1 MHDNQNLVAS
11 AADELSAWLAAHPAP
26 TGEQLAQAGYVVPHW
41 PAPWGLGA
49 APADQLV
56 IDAILR
62 TANVRRPDNPIG
74 IGWAGPTL
82 LAAGTVEQQQRWLP
96 GLLSGE
102 EVWCQLFSEPAAG
115 SDLSA
120 LSTQAVRDGDEW
132 VVTGQKVWTSYAHR
146 AKFGILL
153 ARTSPEAERHH
164 GITYF
169 VCPMDAPGLEVR
181 PLVDMTG
188 NHTFNE
194 VFLDEVR
201 IPADHVIGEVNDGW
215 RLAKVT
221 LANERVSLS
230 GDGLMWGMGPVIDD
244 LVDLARRIGV
254 DAVAAERLTSLWV
267 RAEALR
273 MLKLRLVA
281 AVLAGRTPGP
291 EASVRK
297 ALADEVGQDA
307 ATLAVDLLGMAAV
320 GGVLEPHDVMW
331 SWCFTF
337 SPSLT
342 IGGGTSVVQRNIIA
356 ERVLGLPRDLE
367 G

>member
-1 MHDNQNLVAS
+1 
-11 AADELSAWLAAHPAP
+11 
-26 TGEQLAQAGYVVPHW
+26 
-41 PAPWGLGA
+41 
-49 APADQLV
+49 
-56 IDAILR
+56 
-62 TANVRRPDNPIG
+62 
-74 IGWAGPTL
+74 
-82 LAAGTVEQQQRWLP
+82 
-96 GLLSGE
+96 
-102 EVWCQLFSEPAAG
+102 
-115 SDLSA
+115 
-120 LSTQAVRDGDEW
+120 
-132 VVTGQKVWTSYAHR
+132 
-146 AKFGILL
+146 
-153 ARTSPEAERHH
+153 
-164 GITYF
+164 
-169 VCPMDAPGLEVR
+169 
-181 PLVDMTG
+181 MTG

-244 LVDLARRIGV
+244 LVALARRIGV

-320 GGVLEPHDVMW
+320 AGVLDPHDVMW

-356 ERVLGLPRDLE
+356 ERVLGLPRDVE